1 MMSDSVDSAWY
12 AVHTQPNAELKAA
25 AHLARQGFVAYVP
38 SFLKKRRHARK
49 VETVRAPFFP
59 RYLFVAIDLSC
70 QRWHAINSTIGVSRL
85 IGHGNIPTPVMAGV
99 VEELKRRQ
107 GDDGLLQLEL
117 PAARFRCGDAVRVVG
132 GAFEACL
139 GMFEALSDQERV
151 AILLDLL
158 GRKVRIVLDADAIE
172 AA

>member
-1 MMSDSVDSAWY
+1 MTDLAGAAWY

-25 AHLARQGFVAYVP
+25 AHLARQGFEAYVP
-38 SFLKKRRHARK
+38 SFLKTRRHARK
-49 VETVRAPFFP
+49 TETVRAPFFP
-59 RYLFVAIDLSC
+59 RYLFVAIDISC

-107 GDDGLLQLEL
+107 GDDGLLRLES
-117 PAARFRCGDAVRVVG
+117 PAARFSRGDAVRVVG

-158 GRKVRIVLDADAIE
+158 GRKVRIVLDAGAIE

>member
-1 MMSDSVDSAWY
+1 
-12 AVHTQPNAELKAA
+12 
-25 AHLARQGFVAYVP
+25 
-38 SFLKKRRHARK
+38 
-49 VETVRAPFFP
+49 
-59 RYLFVAIDLSC
+59 
-70 QRWHAINSTIGVSRL
+70 VSRL
-85 IGHGNIPTPVMAGV
+85 IGHGYIPTPVMAGV

-107 GDDGLLQLEL
+107 GDDGLLRLES
-117 PAARFRCGDAVRVVG
+117 PAARFTRGDAVRVVG

-139 GMFEALSDQERV
+139 GMFEASSDQERV